1 MAFKLNDCQQLS
13 FDDSFT
19 ALTEREKKA
28 LEKSWAKI
36 FADETFPAID
46 EERFSVL
53 YSDKASRANTPV
65 NVIIGALIIK
75 ELFDYSDDEIV
86 ENLMPGLH
94 LQYALHTTSFA
105 EQPIS
110 DKTLSRFRKRCYDY
124 ETLHGVDLY
133 HDCVKDL
140 SGKIAKIMK
149 LNGRI
154 RRMDSLMIESNI
166 RFLSRME
173 LLYTC
178 ISKLAVYLTKKQ
190 PDIISEQLQHYAD
203 PNDYNRIFY
212 HQRNDGMEAIIQTL
226 LTDSGCLLHLC
237 RTDFEDVTEY

>member
-1 MAFKLNDCQQLS
+1 M
-13 FDDSFT
+13 
-19 ALTEREKKA
+19 
-28 LEKSWAKI
+28 EKSWAKI
-36 FADETFPAID
+36 FTDEVFPAID

-53 YSDKASRANTPV
+53 YSYKASRPNAPV

-86 ENLMPGLH
+86 ENLMLDLH
-94 LQYALHTTSFA
+94 LQYALHTTSFV

-140 SGKIAKIMK
+140 SGKIGKIMK

-154 RRMDSLMIESNI
+154 RRMDSMMIESNI
-166 RFLSRME
+166 RLKIIYIYTFTPYKKAITKNSIFIMAFLYRQY
-173 LLYTC
+173 LLAYLIFK
-178 ISKLAVYLTKKQ
+178 IS
-190 PDIISEQLQHYAD
+190 LQ
-203 PNDYNRIFY
+203 
-212 HQRNDGMEAIIQTL
+212 
-226 LTDSGCLLHLC
+226 C
-237 RTDFEDVTEY
+237 